1 MMKRKIPGILAAVLT
16 AGVLI
21 AGSADCALADEQ
33 ELLTRRQDLL
43 EQIQKINDER
53 EEVIRGLSE
62 TDQRRI
68 IGMAAYASGE
78 TAISDRQK
86 ERDELRNRILDAR
99 KEKEKTHDRM
109 LKNTG
114 NVVSMEDYRKA
125 TEMYMQL
132 RLQDYSLKNEISVL
146 KMEQSA
152 VSESLDGEEKAAGA
166 DVSEEVGENVPNT
179 ELKEKAE
186 KYLALTEQEND
197 CITQV
202 QTVQEEINDLD
213 KESGTEAG
221 SDQESKESGTEAG
234 SDQKSSETPDPDTE
248 TGLSGMDEISYG
260 SESGEI
266 SDDYSRA
273 SGDEDQAENILPDG
287 RTSGED
293 IVRYALQFVGN
304 PYVWGG
310 NSLTKGIDCSG
321 FVQQVF
327 AHFGITLTR
336 TTYTQA
342 NEGREVSYAEMQPG
356 DVINY
361 GSHTAIY
368 IGDNRIVHAANSTD
382 GIIVSD
388 NPAFMPIVT
397 IRRFL

>member
-1 MMKRKIPGILAAVLT
+1 MKKRKIPGILAAVLT

-21 AGSADCALADEQ
+21 VGSADCALADEQ

-43 EQIQKINDER
+43 DQIQQINDER

-86 ERDELRNRILDAR
+86 ERDELKNKILDAR

-125 TEMYMQL
+125 TERYMQL

-152 VSESLDGEEKAAGA
+152 VSESLDDEETAAGA
-166 DVSEEVGENVPNT
+166 DVSEAAGENVPNT

-213 KESGTEAG
+213 RESGTEAG
-221 SDQESKESGTEAG
+221 SDQE
-234 SDQKSSETPDPDTE
+234 SSETPDPDTE
-248 TGLSGMDEISYG
+248 TGLSGMNEIPYG

>member
-1 MMKRKIPGILAAVLT
+1 MKKRKIPGILAAVLT

-21 AGSADCALADEQ
+21 VGSADCALADEQ

-43 EQIQKINDER
+43 DQIQQINDER

-86 ERDELRNRILDAR
+86 ERDELKNKILDAR

-125 TEMYMQL
+125 TERYMQL

-152 VSESLDGEEKAAGA
+152 VSESLDDEETAAGA
-166 DVSEEVGENVPNT
+166 DVSEAAGENVPNT

-213 KESGTEAG
+213 RESGTEAG
-221 SDQESKESGTEAG
+221 SDQE
-234 SDQKSSETPDPDTE
+234 SSETPDPDTE
-248 TGLSGMDEISYG
+248 TGLSGMNEIPYG

-388 NPAFMPIVT
+388 NPAYMPIVT

>member
-1 MMKRKIPGILAAVLT
+1 MKKRKIPGILAAVLT

-21 AGSADCALADEQ
+21 VGSADCALADEQ

-43 EQIQKINDER
+43 DQIQQINDER

-86 ERDELRNRILDAR
+86 ERDELKNKILDAR

-125 TEMYMQL
+125 TERYMQL

-152 VSESLDGEEKAAGA
+152 VSESLDDEETAAGA
-166 DVSEEVGENVPNT
+166 DVSEAAGENVPNT

-197 CITQV
+197 CIAQV

-213 KESGTEAG
+213 RESGTEAG
-221 SDQESKESGTEAG
+221 SDQE
-234 SDQKSSETPDPDTE
+234 SSETPDPDTE
-248 TGLSGMDEISYG
+248 TGLSGMNEIPYG

-287 RTSGED
+287 KTSGED

-388 NPAFMPIVT
+388 NPAYMPIVT